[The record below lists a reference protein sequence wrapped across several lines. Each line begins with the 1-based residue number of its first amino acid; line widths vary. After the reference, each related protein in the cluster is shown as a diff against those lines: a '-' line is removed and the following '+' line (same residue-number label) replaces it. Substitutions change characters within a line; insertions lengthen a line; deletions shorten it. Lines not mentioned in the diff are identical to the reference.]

1 MRIFYK
7 KSIIGRH
14 AVARMKDE
22 RGEPMATKK
31 NTSLS
36 SRLSRQKTKTEQP
49 SILQEEEKK
58 WNWTQILTFVLL
70 VYVGMNF
77 MYGCFAI
84 IDLKAQENVVVAQI
98 REEEATQETL
108 KSEVSHL
115 KTDEAV
121 EKTAREDLKMVKP
134 GEILLTQRK
143 NTNKDK
149 TEDKTNSQK
158 STNKEQ
164 AESSAADTE

>member
-1 MRIFYK
+1 M
-7 KSIIGRH
+7 
-14 AVARMKDE
+14 RMKDE
-22 RGEPMATKK
+22 RGEPVATKK

-36 SRLSRQKTKTEQP
+36 SRLSRQKAKNEQP

-70 VYVGMNF
+70 VYVGMSF
-77 MYGCFAI
+77 MHGCFAI

-98 REEEATQETL
+98 RKEEVTKESL
-108 KSEVSHL
+108 KNEVSHL

-134 GEILLTQRK
+134 GEILLTQRE
-143 NTNKDK
+143 NTDQNAADGQ
-149 TEDKTNSQK
+149 TESQENN
-158 STNKEQ
+158 NKE
-164 AESSAADTE
+164 

>member
-1 MRIFYK
+1 M
-7 KSIIGRH
+7 
-14 AVARMKDE
+14 RMKDE
-22 RGEPMATKK
+22 RGEPVATKK

-36 SRLSRQKTKTEQP
+36 SRLSRQKVKNEQP

-70 VYVGMNF
+70 IYVGMSF
-77 MYGCFAI
+77 MHGCFSI

-98 REEEATQETL
+98 REEEVTKESL

-134 GEILLTQRK
+134 GEILLTQRE
-143 NTNKDK
+143 NTDQN
-149 TEDKTNSQK
+149 
-158 STNKEQ
+158 
-164 AESSAADTE
+164 AADGQTDSQENSSKE